1 MDQTDPKQKKA
12 EELAKKAI
20 TNVMARIANVLTDED
35 LEIIEALEEKDATG
49 EAAKFFIVSKVPNFE
64 LLIKEELTKLS
75 LVGSA

>member
-35 LEIIEALEEKDATG
+35 LKEYSNDESFVNQVREK
-49 EAAKFFIVSKVPNFE
+49 
-64 LLIKEELTKLS
+64 
-75 LVGSA
+75 